1 MTVWTVIQ
9 SEDDPRRGRLIGPMY
24 DAPCALG
31 RTGMIPA
38 DAKREGDGASPMGT
52 YPFRQVYYRPDKV
65 PRPMSGVPV
74 GMLKPDYGWCDDAS
88 SAHYNRLV
96 RLPFG
101 PSHEKMWRD
110 DDVYDVVVVIGH
122 NDSPVIK
129 GLGSA
134 IFMHVAREGYTPT
147 EGCVALTLK
156 DLTRFL
162 RQVGPDDS
170 LKIG

>member
-9 SEDDPRRGRLIGPMY
+9 DAGEPRRGRLTGPMF

-31 RTGMIPA
+31 RSGMIPA

-52 YPFRQVYYRPDKV
+52 YAFRQVYYRPDKV
-65 PRPMSGVPV
+65 SAPMSGVPV
-74 GMLKPDYGWCDDAS
+74 AMLKPDYGWCDDAE
-88 SAHYNRLV
+88 SAHYNKLV

-122 NDSPVIK
+122 NDTPVVK

-134 IFMHVAREGYTPT
+134 IFLHVAREGFTPT
-147 EGCVALTLK
+147 EGCVALTLP

-162 RQVGPDDS
+162 RQVGPDDMI
-170 LKIG
+170 KIG

>member
-1 MTVWTVIQ
+1 MAVWTV
-9 SEDDPRRGRLIGPMY
+9 SADADDGRRGRLTGPVFG
-24 DAPCALG
+24 APCALG
-31 RTGMIPA
+31 RGGMVPA
-38 DAKREGDGASPMGT
+38 DSKREGDGASPMGS
-52 YPFRQVYYRPDKV
+52 YALRRVYFRPDKV
-65 PRPMSGVPV
+65 EQPLTALPCEILRPE
-74 GMLKPDYGWCDDAS
+74 YGWCDDAES
-88 SAHYNRLV
+88 PHYNRLV

-122 NDSPVIK
+122 NDAPVVP

-134 IFMHVAREGYTPT
+134 IFMHVARGGFTPT
-147 EGCVALTLK
+147 EGCVALTLD

-162 RQVGPDDS
+162 RQVGPEDT